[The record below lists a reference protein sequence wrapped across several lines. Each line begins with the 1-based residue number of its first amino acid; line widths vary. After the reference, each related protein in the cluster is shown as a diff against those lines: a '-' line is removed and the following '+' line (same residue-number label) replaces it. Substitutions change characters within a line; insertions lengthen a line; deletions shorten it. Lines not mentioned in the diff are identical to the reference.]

1 MSKVLIAGL
10 VLLGLVVL
18 AFAVIGALYITRGTP
33 VTHVRAIGD
42 ADGPPAVSDTAFR
55 RTLELLAGLELVE
68 GNEIDLLLNGETY
81 GRLWADLR
89 GARQSITL
97 QLYYLNPGT
106 LAETLKGILLER
118 AKSGVKVLFLA
129 DAFGASGMP
138 DEYFEEL
145 EAGAVTVAKFRP
157 PQWWKLDKVAHRSHI
172 RVVVIDGA
180 IGYTG
185 GFGLDDKWIG
195 DGRTRGWR
203 DTNVRFRGPAVM
215 QLQAT
220 FAAGWAEATGALL
233 LGEMFFPSDEFEP
246 TEGEYYAGVLHMAP
260 TIGST
265 PAERFLAVAMSGARR
280 TLYITAAYF
289 VPDDDFRR
297 MLCMAVERGVDVRVI
312 AASEKTDVPI
322 TRHAGRSNFEE
333 LLGAGVRIYEYTPTM
348 VHAKTMVIDGVF
360 SSVGTMNFDNRSLA
374 FNDETNLVA
383 LDRRLAERLEA
394 VFLEDLAYA
403 KEITLEEF
411 RRRPFGDKAKE
422 QFARLASRVL

>member
-1 MSKVLIAGL
+1 MSKALIVGL
-10 VLLGLVVL
+10 VLAGLLVV
-18 AFAVIGALYITRGTP
+18 AFAVIGVLYITRGTP

-55 RTLELLAGLELVE
+55 RTLELLAGMELVE

-81 GRLWADLR
+81 GRLWSDLR
-89 GARQSITL
+89 TARQSITL

-106 LAETLKGILLER
+106 LADTLKSILIER
-118 AKSGVKVLFLA
+118 TQAGVKVLFLA
-129 DAFGASGMP
+129 DAFGGSGMP

-145 EAGAVTVAKFRP
+145 EAGGVTVAKFRP

-220 FAAGWAEATGALL
+220 FAAGWAEATGTLL

-265 PAERFLAVAMSGARR
+265 AAERFLAVAISGARR

-297 MLCMAVERGVDVRVI
+297 MLRTAVQRGVDVRI
-312 AASEKTDVPI
+312 LAASEKTDVPI

-333 LLGAGVRIYEYTPTM
+333 LLGAGVRIWEYTPTM

-394 VFLEDLAYA
+394 VFLEDLQYA

-411 RRRPFGDKAKE
+411 RRRPFGDKAAE

>member
-1 MSKVLIAGL
+1 MSKALIVGL
-10 VLLGLVVL
+10 VLIGLLVL
-18 AFAVIGALYITRGTP
+18 AFAVIGVLYITRGTP
-33 VTHVRAIGD
+33 VTHVRAVGD
-42 ADGPPAVSDTAFR
+42 ADGPPAVSDTSFR
-55 RTLELLAGLELVE
+55 RTLELLARLELVE
-68 GNEIDLLLNGETY
+68 GNEVDLLLNGETY
-81 GRLWADLR
+81 GRLWSDLR
-89 GARQSITL
+89 SARQSITL

-106 LAETLKGILLER
+106 LADTLKGILLER
-118 AKSGVKVLFLA
+118 AASGVKVLFLA
-129 DAFGASGMP
+129 DAFGGSGMP

-145 EAGAVTVAKFRP
+145 EAGGVTVAKFRP

-172 RVVVIDGA
+172 RVVVVDGA

-265 PAERFLAVAMSGARR
+265 AAERFLAIAISGARR

-297 MLCMAVERGVDVRVI
+297 MLRTAVQRGVDVRII
-312 AASEKTDVPI
+312 AAGEKTDVPI

-333 LLGAGVRIYEYTPTM
+333 LLGAGVRIYEYAPTM

-383 LDRRLAERLEA
+383 LDRRLAGRLEA
-394 VFLEDLAYA
+394 VFLEDLEYA

>member
-1 MSKVLIAGL
+1 MSKALIVGL
-10 VLLGLVVL
+10 VLFGLLVV
-18 AFAVIGALYITRGTP
+18 AFAVIGVLYITRGTP

-42 ADGPPAVSDTAFR
+42 ADGPPAVSDTSFR
-55 RTLELLAGLELVE
+55 RTLELLARLELVE
-68 GNEIDLLLNGETY
+68 GNEVDLLLNGETY
-81 GRLWADLR
+81 GRLWSDLR
-89 GARQSITL
+89 AARQSITL
-97 QLYYLNPGT
+97 QLYYLNPGM
-106 LAETLKGILLER
+106 LADTLKGILLER
-118 AKSGVKVLFLA
+118 AQAGVKVLFLA
-129 DAFGASGMP
+129 DAFGGSGMP

-145 EAGAVTVAKFRP
+145 EAGGVTVAKFRP

-172 RVVVIDGA
+172 RVVVVDGA

-220 FAAGWAEATGALL
+220 FAAGWAEATGTLL

-265 PAERFLAVAMSGARR
+265 AAERFLAVAISGARR

-297 MLCMAVERGVDVRVI
+297 MLCTAVERGVDVRI
-312 AASEKTDVPI
+312 LAASEKTDVPI
-322 TRHAGRSNFEE
+322 TRHAGRSNFEQ
-333 LLGAGVRIYEYTPTM
+333 LLGAGVRIWEYTPTM

>member
-1 MSKVLIAGL
+1 MNKGMIIIL
-10 VLLGLVVL
+10 VLFAILVIG
-18 AFAVIGALYITRGTP
+18 FAVIGVLYITRGTP
-33 VTHVRAIGD
+33 VTHVRALGD
-42 ADGPPAVSDTAFR
+42 GEGPPAVADTQFR
-55 RTLELLAGLELVE
+55 RTIELLAKLELVE
-68 GNEIDLLLNGETY
+68 GNEVELLLNGDTY
-81 GRLWADLR
+81 DRLWGDLR

-106 LAETLKGILLER
+106 LADTLKSILLER
-118 AKSGVKVLFLA
+118 AKEGVRVLFLA
-129 DAFGASGMP
+129 DAFGGSGMP
-138 DEYFEEL
+138 DAYFEEL
-145 EAGAVTVAKFRP
+145 EAGGVTVAKFRP

-172 RVVVIDGA
+172 RVVVVDGA

-220 FAAGWAEATGALL
+220 FAAGWAEATGTLL
-233 LGEMFFPSDEFEP
+233 LGDMFFPAEEFDIEA
-246 TEGEYYAGVLHMAP
+246 GEQYVGVLHMAP

-265 PAERFLAVAMSGARR
+265 AAERFLAASIAGARQK
-280 TLYITAAYF
+280 LYVTAAYF

-297 MLCMAVERGVDVRVI
+297 MLRSAVQRGVDVRI
-312 AASEKTDVPI
+312 LAASEKTDVAV
-322 TRHAGRSNFEE
+322 TRYAGRSNFEE
-333 LLGAGVRIYEYTPTM
+333 LLEGGVRIYEYQPSM
-348 VHAKTMVIDGVF
+348 VHAKTMVIDGVY

-383 LDRRLAERLEA
+383 LDSGLASRLEA
-394 VFLEDLAYA
+394 VFLEDLEYA

-411 RRRPFGDKAKE
+411 RRRPATQKIKE
-422 QFARLASRVL
+422 RMSRTLSRIL